1 MKTTVHTII
10 TTIMIT
16 LLLVS
21 TASAGFLS
29 AVRSSGWETKE
40 TKKYKINVMNYDCRV
55 YEWIPA
61 DNPNVRCV
69 FVAGNENATGVS
81 CYQVSKEKQK

>member
-1 MKTTVHTII
+1 MKATVPTII
-10 TTIMIT
+10 AITILT

-21 TASAGFLS
+21 TASAGLLS
-29 AVRSSGWETKE
+29 AVRSSGWETKK
-40 TKKYKINVMNYDCRV
+40 TKKYKIDVMNYNCRV
-55 YEWIPA
+55 YEWTPE

-81 CYQVSKEKQK
+81 CYEVSKEKQK